1 MSGYI
6 GNLEELTKKNGDFRR
21 VLYTGPH
28 CQLVLMALQPT
39 EEIGVET
46 HDTVD
51 QFFRIEEGTVQ
62 IVMNGETATLTSG
75 MAAIVPAGTT
85 HNVINVSDTAV
96 ARLYTIYSPANHPDR
111 VVHHT
116 KADALA
122 HPEE

>member
-1 MSGYI
+1 MVGYI
-6 GNLEELTKKNGDFRR
+6 GNLEELTTKNNDFRR
-21 VLYTGPH
+21 VVYTGFH
-28 CQLVLMALQPT
+28 SQLVLMALQPS
-39 EEIGVET
+39 EEIGLET
-46 HDTVD
+46 HETVD

-85 HNVINVSDTAV
+85 HNVINSSSMV
-96 ARLYTIYSPANHPDR
+96 ARFYTIYSPANHPDK

-116 KADALA
+116 KKDALA